1 MKKIDFAAIAKN
13 AKAFM
18 IKRSPEIL
26 TGIGIAGMITTTVLA
41 VRATPKALILIDE
54 AQSDKEEDLTNSEKL
69 KACWKCYIP
78 AAVTCATSTVCLICA
93 SSVNSRRA
101 TALAAAY
108 QISESALAE
117 YKDKTLELVGEKKEK
132 TIREKIS
139 EERVAKHP
147 VSKSEVYITA
157 KGDTLFLEPLSK
169 RWFKSDIELIRK
181 AENKLNKEMLHGI
194 TGYVSLNEFYG
205 EIGLEPTDLGDDL
218 GWNTTNLIDIDVD
231 PTITEDDKP
240 ALAIYYVTT
249 PKYKYDDLF

>member
-54 AQSDKEEDLTNSEKL
+54 AQSDKEEDLTNAEKL
-69 KACWKCYIP
+69 KACWKCYVP

-117 YKDKTLELVGEKKEK
+117 YKDKTLELIGEKKEK

-218 GWNTTNLIDIDVD
+218 GWNPENLIDIDVD

-240 ALAIYYVTT
+240 ALAIYYITT